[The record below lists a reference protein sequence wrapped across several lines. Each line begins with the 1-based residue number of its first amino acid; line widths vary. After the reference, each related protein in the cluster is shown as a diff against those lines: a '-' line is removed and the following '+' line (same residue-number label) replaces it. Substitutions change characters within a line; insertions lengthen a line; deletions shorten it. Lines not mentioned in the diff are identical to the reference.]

1 MSKNVFSNGIK
12 VDTLFIHP
20 RTAIRLSGGCSLAVL
35 WQNVRGDEIMT
46 PAAAA
51 GDVCMGAS
59 FTVVRYSS
67 PILTPIFGPGSYW
80 HLLVVEMQSGYFS
93 AKLLLQHNL
102 VFKVPKCI
110 NITIVELSCQGRG
123 PGRGVH
129 GVPRGE
135 AALVWPRLDEDRSR
149 LLPVR

>member
-1 MSKNVFSNGIK
+1 MSKNVFSKGIK

-20 RTAIRLSGGCSLAVL
+20 RTAIRLAGGCSLAVL

-80 HLLVVEMQSGYFS
+80 HLLVVEMQSGTFS
-93 AKLLLQHNL
+93 PN
-102 VFKVPKCI
+102 CYCS
-110 NITIVELSCQGRG
+110 TIWFSKFQSASISQL
-123 PGRGVH
+123 
-129 GVPRGE
+129 
-135 AALVWPRLDEDRSR
+135 
-149 LLPVR
+149 

>member
-1 MSKNVFSNGIK
+1 MSKNVFSKGIK

-20 RTAIRLSGGCSLAVL
+20 RAAIRLAGGCSLAVL

-67 PILTPIFGPGSYW
+67 PILTSIFGVS
-80 HLLVVEMQSGYFS
+80 
-93 AKLLLQHNL
+93 
-102 VFKVPKCI
+102 
-110 NITIVELSCQGRG
+110 SC
-123 PGRGVH
+123 
-129 GVPRGE
+129 
-135 AALVWPRLDEDRSR
+135 
-149 LLPVR
+149 

>member
-20 RTAIRLSGGCSLAVL
+20 RTAIRLAGGCSLAVL

-67 PILTPIFGPGSYW
+67 PILTPIFGPGNW
-80 HLLVVEMQSGYFS
+80 HLLVV
-93 AKLLLQHNL
+93 
-102 VFKVPKCI
+102 VC
-110 NITIVELSCQGRG
+110 
-123 PGRGVH
+123 
-129 GVPRGE
+129 E
-135 AALVWPRLDEDRSR
+135 ADL
-149 LLPVR
+149 